1 MTLYVV
7 QDSDAFNEVLFG
19 LRCGKQ
25 TQEYCIRENKVYMV
39 YMVCGAFPIYR
50 SASVAQKGLYSDN
63 PKPFNS
69 ANFIHFDDPTN
80 LSDPPTNGKW
90 I

>member
-1 MTLYVV
+1 M
-7 QDSDAFNEVLFG
+7 LFKIVMRFMKCF
-19 LRCGKQ
+19 LASVAKQ
-25 TQEYCIRENKVYMV
+25 TQVYCIRENKVYINNTMKV
-39 YMVCGAFPIYR
+39 WGAFTIYR

-69 ANFIHFDDPTN
+69 ANFIHFDDQTN

>member
-19 LRCGKQ
+19 LRCKTTVSGKINN
-25 TQEYCIRENKVYMV
+25 TMKVW
-39 YMVCGAFPIYR
+39 GAFPIYR

>member
-1 MTLYVV
+1 M
-7 QDSDAFNEVLFG
+7 
-19 LRCGKQ
+19 
-25 TQEYCIRENKVYMV
+25 KVW
-39 YMVCGAFPIYR
+39 GAFTIYR
-50 SASVAQKGLYSDN
+50 LASVAQKGLYSDN

-69 ANFIHFDDPTN
+69 ANFIHFDDQTN

>member
-1 MTLYVV
+1 M
-7 QDSDAFNEVLFG
+7 
-19 LRCGKQ
+19 
-25 TQEYCIRENKVYMV
+25 KVW
-39 YMVCGAFPIYR
+39 GAFYIYR

-69 ANFIHFDDPTN
+69 ANFIHFDDQTN